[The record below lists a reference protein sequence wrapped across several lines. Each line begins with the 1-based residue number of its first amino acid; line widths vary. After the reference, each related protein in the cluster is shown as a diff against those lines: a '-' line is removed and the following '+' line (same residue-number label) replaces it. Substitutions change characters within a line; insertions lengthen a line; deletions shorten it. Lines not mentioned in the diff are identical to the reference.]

1 LHSSAGSRIQHPCR
15 HHDDGPGRQLD
26 VNNLATGA
34 LFDILA
40 PNATT
45 IECVPAILDLDLL
58 PDMGRMTGQL
68 PWEDATGSSPAV
80 IPAASAPRCTRSC
93 RPRN

>member
-68 PWEDATGSSPAV
+68 LSAERMLCSPA
-80 IPAASAPRCTRSC
+80 ATKARRTGRCW
-93 RPRN
+93 PH